1 MPKLKLADK
10 LLKTRIEKKFSK
22 QEVADRLNMDITT
35 YGRVERGERYLEFDK
50 LKLLD
55 EVLDIDSLEILQI
68 LELDKTLILNITNA
82 KNPNTTDEVNLQEI
96 KELYNNLISQKDYLI
111 MQLQEEI
118 KRLRAQVDIKN

>member
-118 KRLRAQVDIKN
+118 KRLRAQLDIKN

>member
-1 MPKLKLADK
+1 MSNFKLGDK
-10 LLKTRIEKKFSK
+10 LLKVRVEKKLSK
-22 QEVADRLNMDITT
+22 QEVANRLNMDITT

-118 KRLRAQVDIKN
+118 KRLRAQLDIKN

>member
-55 EVLDIDSLEILQI
+55 EVLGIDSLEILQI

-118 KRLRAQVDIKN
+118 KRLRAQLDIKN